1 MFSATL
7 ELVKRM
13 VQMET
18 VHLKK
23 QRLHGRNISALATWL
38 RRLHLPTYWKCGKFV
53 GAVGLG
59 VLAILLMTGHIP
71 HPAVVAILLHIAG
84 DFTLQ
89 PPEMALRKH
98 ERGRHLLVHALVAGG
113 LPMAVAGLTT
123 GDPVTTLTWTVV
135 SVITHYAVDWTR
147 RFGLEGTPWGVV
159 LDQVC
164 HLLIILAI
172 VLII

>member
-1 MFSATL
+1 
-7 ELVKRM
+7 
-13 VQMET
+13 MET
-18 VHLKK
+18 VNLKN
-23 QRLHGRNISALATWL
+23 QRLHDRNTSALTTWL
-38 RRLHLPTYWKCGKFV
+38 RRLSLPTYWKCGKIV
-53 GAVGLG
+53 GSVGLV
-59 VLAILLMTGHIP
+59 VLAILLITGHIP

-89 PPEMALRKH
+89 TPEMALRKH

-123 GDPVTTLTWTVV
+123 GNPVITLIWTVV

-147 RFGLEGTPWGVV
+147 RFGLEGTSWGVV

-164 HLLIILAI
+164 HLLVILA
-172 VLII
+172 LILIS